1 MSRLVAIVGRPNVGK
16 STLFNRLTQSRDAI
30 VDEVSGVTRDRHYG
44 ISEWNG
50 KEFSIVDTGG
60 LVTGSDDVFEEA
72 IRNQVNLALEEA
84 AIILFLVDINDGIS
98 PLDEEVANLLRRQ
111 KKKIFVVVNKADTNR
126 QISDAATFYAMGFE
140 KLYTISSINGAG
152 TGELLDDL
160 IKELPDEELDTE
172 EPDIPKIAVVGR
184 PNVGK
189 STLVNALL
197 GEERNIVTPIAGTTR
212 DSIMTRYKQF
222 GFDFFLVD
230 TAGIRKKRKIDED
243 IEFYSIVR
251 SIRTIEYSDVCLL
264 VLDVTKGIETQD
276 MHIFGMIKNNRKGLI
291 ILANK
296 WDLAEKDTMTSKQIE
311 EQIRYKIAPF
321 NDVPILFISALNKQ
335 RIYKAIETAVQVYQ
349 NRIQK
354 IPTSKLNEVMLP
366 IIAATP
372 PPAIKGKF
380 VKIKFVTQLPT
391 HAPSFAF
398 FCNLPQYVND
408 SYKRF
413 VENQLRENFD
423 FTGVPIQIFFR
434 KK

>member
-16 STLFNRLTQSRDAI
+16 STLFNRLTQTRNAI

-44 ISEWNG
+44 IAEWNG

-72 IRNQVNLALEEA
+72 IRNQVHLALDEA
-84 AIILFLVDINDGIS
+84 AVILFLVDVHDGIT
-98 PLDEEVANLLRRQ
+98 PMDEEVADLLRRQ
-111 KKKIFVVVNKADTNR
+111 KKNVFIVANKADNN
-126 QISDAATFYAMGFE
+126 QLIPEAATFYALGFE
-140 KLYTISSINGAG
+140 KLFTISSINGAG

-160 IKELPDEELDTE
+160 VKALPDDEMEPDA
-172 EPDIPKIAVVGR
+172 PDIPKIAVVGR

-189 STLVNALL
+189 STLINALL

-212 DSIMTRYKQF
+212 DSIMTRYNQF

-264 VLDVTKGIETQD
+264 VLDVTKGVETQD
-276 MHIFGMIKNNRKGLI
+276 MHIFSIIKNNRKGLI
-291 ILANK
+291 ILVNK

-311 EQIRYKIAPF
+311 SQIRDKIAPF
-321 NDVPILFISALNKQ
+321 NDVPIIFISALNKQ
-335 RIYKAIETAVQVYQ
+335 RIYKGIETAVKVYH

-380 VKIKFVTQLPT
+380 IKIKFITQLPT
-391 HAPSFAF
+391 HAPSFAL
-398 FCNLPQYVND
+398 FCNLPQYIND
-408 SYKRF
+408 PYKRF
-413 VENQLRENFD
+413 VENKLRENFD
-423 FTGVPIQIFFR
+423 FNGVPIQVFFR